1 MRSYSGPVRKVRTL
15 MALTGAALLGA
26 AVVTELRKSAGQRT
40 WEGSVGGIVPYD
52 LRPPTADRVRERMW
66 APDDPTIF
74 TPHVFGVGW
83 SVNLGRIARRLGLV

>member
-26 AVVTELRKSAGQRT
+26 AVVTELRKSADQRT